1 LVETAIGRYKSL
13 IDERLRSH
21 GDAAR
26 RAEAVVGAAVLN
38 CMLDAAR
45 PNSVRRSAFGGTGIG
60 RWRHRPAKFD
70 VPPCTNA
77 TSKFFTFGR
86 GKRGQLCGFWPR

>member
-45 PNSVRRSAFGGTGIG
+45 PNSVRRSAA
-60 RWRHRPAKFD
+60 PA
-70 VPPCTNA
+70 
-77 TSKFFTFGR
+77 
-86 GKRGQLCGFWPR
+86 